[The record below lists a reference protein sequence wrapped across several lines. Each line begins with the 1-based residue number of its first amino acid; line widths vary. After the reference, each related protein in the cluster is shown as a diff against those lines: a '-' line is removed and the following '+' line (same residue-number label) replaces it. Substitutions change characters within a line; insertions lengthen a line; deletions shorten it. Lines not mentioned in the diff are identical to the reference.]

1 MAATRTQGL
10 IDKPGLSITS
20 KANAALANT
29 KSEHRFVT
37 EDAANADC
45 IVLSSADDHACGVI
59 YQFVDAKE
67 SVPVIVAGIVTIEIG
82 AGGLLL
88 GDPVNAGAAGVAIKA
103 LAGKPN
109 LGRCLVG
116 GAAGEMGSVQLGLTP
131 AVLA

>member
-10 IDKPGLSITS
+10 IDKPGLSITA

-67 SVPVIVAGIVTIEIG
+67 SVSVIVAGIVTIE
-82 AGGLLL
+82 AGGTVAV
-88 GDPVNAGAAGVAIKA
+88 GDGINAGAAGVAIKS
-103 LAGKPN
+103 LTTKPN

-116 GAAGEMGSVQLGLTP
+116 GAIGELISVQLGLTP
-131 AVLA
+131 AVLTP